1 MLTVKCILCSSDKKE
16 KEKNDS
22 LGMKSILYFKK
33 PREIS
38 CHTSGTEAPFM
49 PEGGAGPPPLLCKIF
64 CKEAIAWSCAAFSST
79 RPKNKT

>member
-1 MLTVKCILCSSDKKE
+1 MISLKILKKKRNE
-16 KEKNDS
+16 SKDTRKN
-22 LGMKSILYFKK
+22 ILYFEKR
-33 PREIS
+33 REIS